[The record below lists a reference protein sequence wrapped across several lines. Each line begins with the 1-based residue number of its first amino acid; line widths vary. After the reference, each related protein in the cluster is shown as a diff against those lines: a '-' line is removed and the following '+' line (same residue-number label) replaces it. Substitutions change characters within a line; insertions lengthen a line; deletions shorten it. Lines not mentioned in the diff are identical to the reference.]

1 MYVPTID
8 LTNNNHRLHMEQE
21 HNTQQGEN
29 KDQGR
34 FIRMPVFYSKKSE
47 PKRDAYNHLCLKTP
61 LEPHSDELYKFYATS
76 TLKEDDNSNLKY
88 ERDKIRH
95 CLSVCHV
102 LVAILRDLRNQ
113 TLRWGKEVVADV
125 WISDDIMVQIQESL
139 LSYIAEIEMSAGLGV
154 YSEPIMVEA
163 IKVRWLDA
171 LTSLPDRHK
180 VDYEEDR
187 FSEESFNEIAEGI
200 EKCYSV
206 SEQLFELSNDYLVRE
221 FMKTVKDLPVKQ
233 NNALYRA
240 VYDSLEFF
248 GWIPEEV
255 LQSHRNYIE
264 KGMNKYVKENYIKSK
279 FKNLKD
285 EEHDWND
292 MLVAV
297 IDPDWY
303 DPRK

>member
-1 MYVPTID
+1 
-8 LTNNNHRLHMEQE
+8 
-21 HNTQQGEN
+21 
-29 KDQGR
+29 
-34 FIRMPVFYSKKSE
+34 MPVFYSKKSE

-76 TLKEDDNSNLKY
+76 TLKEDDDSNLRQ
-88 ERDKIRH
+88 EREKIRH
-95 CLSVCHV
+95 YLSICHV
-102 LVAILRDLRNQ
+102 LIPILRDLRNQ
-113 TLRWGKEVVADV
+113 TLRWGKEVVTDV
-125 WISDDIMVQIQESL
+125 YIPDEIVVKIQDDL
-139 LSYIAEIEMSAGLGV
+139 LEYLAEIEMSTGLGL

-163 IKVRWLDA
+163 IKARWMDA
-171 LTSLPDRHK
+171 LAFLPDRDK
-180 VDYEEDR
+180 VEYLEDFFTEEY
-187 FSEESFNEIAEGI
+187 FNSLADGI
-200 EKCYSV
+200 EKCYAV
-206 SEQLFELSNDYLVRE
+206 SEQLFELTNDYLVRE
-221 FMKTVKDLPVKQ
+221 FLKTVKALPVKMT
-233 NNALYRA
+233 NALYRV

-255 LQSHRNYIE
+255 LQSHRDYIE

-285 EEHDWND
+285 EEHDWDD